1 LSKIIRSPG
10 KDKVKSVKLNRFFRE
25 KKHHEE
31 DKFVSS
37 SEKSQL
43 FAEKVCDEVKS
54 KAATVLEEALQK
66 AEEIKEEAF
75 KRGYDEG
82 FNKADEE
89 ATKLINTLKAI
100 VSRAMEEKEEIIKGA
115 EPETIKLAVEIAE
128 RIINEE
134 IKVNPEVIRNV
145 AKRAL
150 RLTVEREQ
158 LVIRLNPLDLEVIK
172 KYREELISSVDGV
185 KNMEIVGDQRI
196 KRGGCVIETGA
207 GNVDAR
213 VDSQLKQLG
222 KGIQREALREQ

>member
-1 LSKIIRSPG
+1 LSKIIRSPD

-31 DKFVSS
+31 DKLVSS
-37 SEKSQL
+37 SEKSQF
-43 FAEKVCDEVKS
+43 FAEKVCDDVES

-89 ATKLINTLKAI
+89 ATKLIDTLKAI

-145 AKRAL
+145 AKRAI

-172 KYREELISSVDGV
+172 KYREELISSADGI

-196 KRGGCVIETGA
+196 KRGGCVIETRA

-213 VDSQLKQLG
+213 IDSQLNQLG
-222 KGIQREALREQ
+222 KGIQGEVLHEQ